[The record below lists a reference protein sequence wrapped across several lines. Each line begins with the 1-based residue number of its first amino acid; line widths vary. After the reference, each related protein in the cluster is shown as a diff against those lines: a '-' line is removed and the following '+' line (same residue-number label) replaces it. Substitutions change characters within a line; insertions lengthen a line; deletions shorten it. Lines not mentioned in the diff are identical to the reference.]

1 MNQRILGIDL
11 GDVRTGFAV
20 SDPTG
25 FLASA
30 VETFTEKD
38 TEKIARRA
46 AEWAE
51 KYACGKIVLGY
62 PKNMNNT
69 VGERGKKSEAFASLL
84 SSLLPACEI
93 VLWDERCTTKSAIDI
108 LNTTNTRGK
117 KRKNVIDTVAAT
129 LILQSFLDAN
139 RNQSL

>member
-1 MNQRILGIDL
+1 
-11 GDVRTGFAV
+11 
-20 SDPTG
+20 
-25 FLASA
+25 
-30 VETFTEKD
+30 
-38 TEKIARRA
+38 
-46 AEWAE
+46 
-51 KYACGKIVLGY
+51 
-62 PKNMNNT
+62 MNNT